1 MQHQLSWLEA
11 GVIGAVR
18 GATELSPVS
27 SLLHSVLISSGQLES
42 ARTFAA
48 TVLLFGLAVA
58 LYGLFALAERR
69 IVTWAPRADPGGP

>member
-1 MQHQLSWLEA
+1 MS
-11 GVIGAVR
+11 VIGAVFAEWS
-18 GATELSPVS
+18 GSDEGLG
-27 SLLHSVLISSGQLES
+27 HSVLISSGQLES

-48 TVLLFGLAVA
+48 TVLLFVLAIA